1 MNVKNLKNLKA
12 APANDA
18 LANAAAPWNFFAD
31 FSRQQMS
38 VAADASCAL
47 FRGFEA
53 MRKVQQQ
60 AAHTAAQRHEAV
72 AQRLHAG
79 CAPADLMAIQ
89 SELIAGDFK
98 GATQYWQEL
107 AGAAMEM
114 QTEIMGCTSH
124 LVDSEAAIEAVSAMG
139 HLDAL
144 PGVSDFFVKKMNGTA
159 APRPRAG

>member
-1 MNVKNLKNLKA
+1 MNARNPKNLKA
-12 APANDA
+12 APANDM

-38 VAADASCAL
+38 VAADASCAM

-53 MRKVQQQ
+53 IRKVQQQ
-60 AAHTAAQRHEAV
+60 AAHTAAQRHGAV

-79 CAPADLMAIQ
+79 CAPADLVAIQ
-89 SELIAGDFK
+89 SELLAGDFK
-98 GATQYWQEL
+98 GAAQYWQDL
-107 AGAAMEM
+107 AATAMEM

-139 HLDAL
+139 HLDAF
-144 PGVSDFFVKKMNGTA
+144 PGVSDFFVKKMNGA
-159 APRPRAG
+159 VAKSRAG

>member
-1 MNVKNLKNLKA
+1 MNTKTIKTAKT

-38 VAADASCAL
+38 VAADASCAM

-53 MRKVQQQ
+53 IRKVQQQ

-79 CAPADLMAIQ
+79 CAPADLLAIQ
-89 SELIAGDFK
+89 SELLAGDFK
-98 GATQYWQEL
+98 GATQYWQDL
-107 AGAAMEM
+107 AATAMEM

-124 LVDSEAAIEAVSAMG
+124 LVDSEAAIEAVSALG
-139 HLDAL
+139 HLDAI
-144 PGVSDFFVKKMNGTA
+144 PGVSNFFVKKMNGA
-159 APRPRAG
+159 AARPR

>member
-1 MNVKNLKNLKA
+1 MNAKTLKT

-18 LANAAAPWNFFAD
+18 LPKASAPWDFFAD

-38 VAADASCAL
+38 VAADASSAML
-47 FRGFEA
+47 RGFEA
-53 MRKVQQQ
+53 MRKVQQH
-60 AAHTAAQRHEAV
+60 AAATAAQRHEAV
-72 AQRLHAG
+72 AQRLHGA

-89 SELIAGDFK
+89 SELLAGDFK

-124 LVDSEAAIEAVSAMG
+124 LVDSEAALEAVSAMG
-139 HLDAL
+139 HLDNL
-144 PGVSDFFVKKMNGTA
+144 PGVSDFFVKKMNGA
-159 APRPRAG
+159 AARPRA

>member
-1 MNVKNLKNLKA
+1 MNVKTLKP
-12 APANDA
+12 APKTAPVGDA

-53 MRKVQQQ
+53 IRKIQQQ

-72 AQRLHAG
+72 AQRLHAA

-89 SELIAGDFK
+89 SELLAGDFK
-98 GATQYWQEL
+98 GATQYWQDL
-107 AGAAMEM
+107 AATAMEM

-124 LVDSEAAIEAVSAMG
+124 LVDSEAALEAVSAMG
-139 HLDAL
+139 HLEGL
-144 PGVSDFFVKKMNGTA
+144 PGVSDFFAKKMNAA
-159 APRPRAG
+159 APRAR

>member
-1 MNVKNLKNLKA
+1 MNVKTIKTAKT

-18 LANAAAPWNFFAD
+18 LAHIAAPWSLFAD

-38 VAADASCAL
+38 VAADASCAM

-89 SELIAGDFK
+89 SELLASDFK
-98 GATQYWQEL
+98 GATQYWQDL
-107 AGAAMEM
+107 AASAMEM

-139 HLDAL
+139 HLEGL
-144 PGVSDFFVKKMNGTA
+144 PGASGFFVKKMNGA
-159 APRPRAG
+159 VAKSRAG